1 MEGKGR
7 KGRGGRG
14 GSIGAGLSDP
24 PFKNSLTNIKMI
36 KSKTPQ
42 PLPSD
47 VDLGSCSGSCY
58 VSSEHCRSFFSDD
71 ATLFPSIGS

>member
-1 MEGKGR
+1 MKLMKWRTRRRNVEGKGR

-47 VDLGSCSGSCY
+47 VDLGSLQRKLLCFL
-58 VSSEHCRSFFSDD
+58 R
-71 ATLFPSIGS
+71 TLP